1 MNRDLLI
8 ALRHALESSAPTAEA
23 HLRLGTALLE
33 EGSPREAEQELRAAI
48 ALDPACAG
56 AWVNLG
62 GILFSRWDFAGALEA
77 NRRAAEAEPKLALA
91 HFNQGLA
98 HLMTGEPERS
108 LDGFGRAIE
117 LDATNGA
124 AYHHLG
130 VALHALGRPLEA
142 EVCAAYARELDYRPS
157 RISAEALERAA
168 AGARAGS
175 DPSRSQAAPPTAAG
189 GERHGPAQ
197 RQ

>member
-1 MNRDLLI
+1 MNRDLLV
-8 ALRHALESSAPTAEA
+8 ALRHTLESQPPTAEA

-33 EGSPREAEQELRAAI
+33 EGALREAEQELRAAL
-48 ALDPACAG
+48 ALDPGCAG

-77 NRRAAEAEPKLALA
+77 NRRAAEAAPTLPLA

-98 HLMTGEPERS
+98 RLQLGEPERS

-117 LDATNGA
+117 LDPKNGA

-157 RISAEALERAA
+157 RVSAEALERAA
-168 AGARAGS
+168 AGARAPS
-175 DPSRSQAAPPTAAG
+175 VPSRPQSAPPTAAE
-189 GERHGPAQ
+189 GERHGNAQ
-197 RQ
+197 GR